1 MDHYSDYTSFSEALV
16 GFSQEARKYGLNT
29 GIQCTKETVASALEG
44 IWLNKDQF
52 SYALSALFC
61 NSEEEKK
68 VFNKI
73 YDRYWRRRGTRIKDK
88 RDYKNKRTIK
98 KQSVNSAVMVG
109 LGQNGSSEET
119 IESKTTTGSNSKETL
134 KKTDFSKLNLSQE
147 KQLEIL
153 SEKLVSEM
161 SLRIKRRRKKMLH
174 GQIDLGQSIRKNLQ
188 RGGAMIDLIRTKQ
201 KKDKYRLLVLLDV
214 SGSMD
219 KYSFYLLK
227 FLWTLK
233 HHFKQIEAFTFST
246 SLLRITDLL
255 KEKYLESSLAQV
267 SQNAK
272 HWSSGTKIGDC
283 LKEFN
288 EHYAKRYLNGNTLTI
303 VLSDGLDT
311 GEPEVLEDAIQKIK
325 LRSKKLV
332 WLNPLKGMHNYEPI
346 QMGMKTALPSLHHF
360 GSAHNFDS
368 LLDLEKILVNA

>member
-73 YDRYWRRRGTRIKDK
+73 YDRYWRRRGTRINDK

>member
-1 MDHYSDYTSFSEALV
+1 LDHYTDYTSFSEALV
-16 GFSQEARKYGLNT
+16 GFSHEARKQGLNS
-29 GIQCTKETVASALEG
+29 GIQCTKEAVAAALEEL
-44 IWLNKDQF
+44 WLDKDQF
-52 SYALSALFC
+52 SYALSSLFC
-61 NSEEEKK
+61 HSEEEKETF
-68 VFNKI
+68 VKI
-73 YDRYWRRRGTRIKDK
+73 YNRYWRQKGTRINDK
-88 RDYKNKRTIK
+88 RDYKNKRIIK
-98 KQSVNSAVMVG
+98 QQAINSAVMIGVG
-109 LGQNGSSEET
+109 NDESSEEA

-134 KKTDFSKLNLSQE
+134 KKTDFSKLNVNQE
-147 KQLEIL
+147 KELEAL

-161 SLRIKRRRKKMLH
+161 SLRIKRRRKKMMH
-174 GQIDLGQSIRKNLQ
+174 GQIDLGHSIRKNLQ
-188 RGGAMIDLIRTKQ
+188 NGGAMIDLIRTNHKR
-201 KKDKYRLLVLLDV
+201 DKYRLLILLDV

-246 SLLRITDLL
+246 SLLRITELL
-255 KEKYLESSLAQV
+255 KNKDLTASLFHV

-283 LKEFN
+283 LREFN
-288 EHYAKRYLNGNTLTI
+288 DHYAKRYLNGNTLTI

-311 GEPEVLEDAIQKIK
+311 GEPEVLDEAITKLK

-332 WLNPLKGMHNYEPI
+332 WLNPLKGMQGYEPI
-346 QMGMKTALPSLHHF
+346 QMGMKTALPSLSHF

-368 LLDLEKILVNA
+368 LLALESILINA

>member
-1 MDHYSDYTSFSEALV
+1 MDHYSDYPSFSEALV
-16 GFSQEARKYGLNT
+16 GFSQEARRYGLNT

-44 IWLNKDQF
+44 LWLDKDQF
-52 SYALSALFC
+52 GYALSSLFC
-61 NSEEEKK
+61 HSEEEKE
-68 VFNKI
+68 VFAKI
-73 YDRYWRRRGTRIKDK
+73 YNRYWRQRGTRINDK
-88 RDYKNKRTIK
+88 RDNKNRSTIV
-98 KQSVNSAVMVG
+98 KQSVNSAVMIGVG
-109 LGQNGSSEET
+109 NTGHSEDT
-119 IESKTTTGSNSKETL
+119 VDSKTTTGSNSKETL
-134 KKTDFSKLNLSQE
+134 KKTDFSKLNVIQE
-147 KQLEIL
+147 KELEKL

-201 KKDKYRLLVLLDV
+201 KKDKYRLLILLDV

-255 KEKYLESSLAQV
+255 QSKHLSTSLFHV
-267 SQNAK
+267 SQTAK
-272 HWSSGTKIGDC
+272 HWSSGTKIGEC
-283 LKEFN
+283 LKDFN
-288 EHYAKRYLNGNTLTI
+288 EQYAKRYLNGNTLTLI
-303 VLSDGLDT
+303 LSDGLDT
-311 GEPEVLEDAIQKIK
+311 GEPVVLEEAIHKIK

-332 WLNPLKGMHNYEPI
+332 WLNPLKGMQGYEPI

-368 LLDLEKILVNA
+368 LLELENILIHA